1 MEDDLILYSVNAIR
15 SMEVIDV
22 STGSK
27 LGYVRD
33 YLVDLSTNKVVSLFL
48 PSSSKGWFSKED
60 DIEIPWEKVVK
71 IGVDV
76 LIVDASGIQLNT
88 DENKI

>member
-15 SMEVIDV
+15 SMEVVDI

-33 YLVDLSTNKVVSLFL
+33 YKIDLSTNRVVSLFL
-48 PSSSKGWFSKED
+48 PSNSKGWFSREE

-76 LIVDASGIQLNT
+76 LIVDASGIQLPT